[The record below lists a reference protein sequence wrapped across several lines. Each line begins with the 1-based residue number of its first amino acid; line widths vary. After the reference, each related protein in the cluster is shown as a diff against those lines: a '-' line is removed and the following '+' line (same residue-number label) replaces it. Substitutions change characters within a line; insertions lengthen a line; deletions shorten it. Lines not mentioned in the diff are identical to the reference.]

1 MPSWLGPVGE
11 LLLEWRGGAQSR
23 TAMAGGIHPLLMDEQ
38 ITRCALV
45 VLFFRRLSQRPT
57 AEELEQR
64 NILQRE

>member
-1 MPSWLGPVGE
+1 MEG
-11 LLLEWRGGAQSR
+11 RRAQSR
-23 TAMAGGIHPLLMDEQ
+23 TAVAGGLCPLLMDEQ